1 MPKAEGVNS
10 KLQTLI
16 IMAEVLLKNIAK
28 SYDGGK
34 TMTIKDVSFEILDTE
49 FLVLV
54 GPSGCGKST
63 ILRMIAGLE
72 DISGGDLFIGNKR
85 VNDLQPKDRDIAMVF
100 QNYALYPH
108 MTVYQNMAFG
118 LKIQKVPKKEIDER
132 VRKAADVLE
141 ITELLTRRPAAMSGG
156 QRQRVAIGRAIV
168 RDPKVFLF
176 DEPLSNL
183 DAKLRV
189 AMRVELQRLHLKLN
203 ATMVYVTHD
212 QTEAMTLGDRI
223 VVLKDGDIMQIGT
236 PMELYHQPD
245 NIFVAGFIGSP
256 PINFIKGKVIK
267 DGSLWFYQETSGL
280 KIDLTNVKNDSIHK
294 YVDKT
299 VLLGIRPE
307 NIKSGQTAAGLH
319 FHKHPSHVIAME
331 QMGNE
336 ILVYTQMGGNQI
348 IARFSPEVKIQLEAP
363 TELYFNLDKLSFFD
377 LETEAVIK

>member
-1 MPKAEGVNS
+1 
-10 KLQTLI
+10 
-16 IMAEVLLKNIAK
+16 MAEVKLKNIAK
-28 SYDGGK
+28 SYDGK
-34 TMTIKDVSFEILDTE
+34 TMIVKDVSFDIRDTE

-72 DISGGDLFIGNKR
+72 EITGGDLFIDDKK

-118 LKIQKVPKKEIDER
+118 LKIKKVPKKEIDQR
-132 VRKAADVLE
+132 VRRAAEILE
-141 ITELLTRRPAAMSGG
+141 ITELLDRRPGAMSGG

-168 RDPKVFLF
+168 RNPKVFLF

-189 AMRVELQRLHLKLN
+189 SMRVELQKLHQKLN
-203 ATMVYVTHD
+203 ATIVYVTHD

-236 PMELYHQPD
+236 PMELYHQPQ

-256 PINFIKGKVIK
+256 PINFIKGKIIK
-267 DGSLWFYQETSGL
+267 DSSMWFYQESSGV
-280 KIDLTNVKNDSIHK
+280 KIDLSKVENKSIRN
-294 YVDKT
+294 YIDKP
-299 VLLGIRPE
+299 VVFGIRPE
-307 NIKSGQTAAGLH
+307 NIKSEPASTANH
-319 FHKHPSHVIAME
+319 FYKQQVEVVALE

-336 ILVYTQMGGNQI
+336 ILVYSQFGDNQI
-348 IARFSPEVKIQLEAP
+348 IARFSPDAEVHVDSS
-363 TELYFNLDKLSFFD
+363 TNFYFNLNKVQFFD
-377 LETEAVIK
+377 VETEAVIK

>member
-1 MPKAEGVNS
+1 
-10 KLQTLI
+10 
-16 IMAEVLLKNIAK
+16 MAEVKLKNISK
-28 SYDGGK
+28 SYDGK
-34 TMTIKDVSFEILDTE
+34 TMAIENVSFDIHDTE

-72 DISGGDLFIGNKR
+72 SITGGDLFIDEKR
-85 VNDLQPKDRDIAMVF
+85 VNGLQPKDRDIAMVF

-118 LKIQKVPKKEIDER
+118 LKIKKVPKKEIDIR
-132 VRKAADVLE
+132 VRKAAETLE
-141 ITELLTRRPAAMSGG
+141 ITGLLDRRPGAMSGG

-189 AMRVELQRLHLKLN
+189 AMRVELQRLHKKLN

-223 VVLKDGDIMQIGT
+223 VVLKDGFIMQIGT

-245 NIFVAGFIGSP
+245 NMFVAGFIGSP
-256 PINFIKGKVIK
+256 PINFIHGKIIK
-267 DGSLWFYQETSGL
+267 DGALYFYQETSGL
-280 KIDLTNVKNDSIHK
+280 KIDLVKIENESIHQ
-294 YVDKT
+294 YIDKA
-299 VLLGIRPE
+299 VVLGIRPE
-307 NIKSGQTAAGLH
+307 NIKSGPAAAGNK
-319 FHKHPSHVIAME
+319 FHKVEAHVIALE

-336 ILVYTQMGGNQI
+336 VLVYSMIGTNQV
-348 IARFSPEVKIQLEAP
+348 IARFSPDTDLEIDKPAD
-363 TELYFNLDKLSFFD
+363 LFFNLDKVQIFD
-377 LETEAVIK
+377 PETDAIIK

>member
-1 MPKAEGVNS
+1 
-10 KLQTLI
+10 
-16 IMAEVLLKNIAK
+16 MAEVKLKNIAK
-28 SYDGGK
+28 SYDGK
-34 TMTIKDVSFEILDTE
+34 NMIVTDVSFDIHDTE

-72 DISGGDLFIGNKR
+72 EITAGDLFIDEKR

-118 LKIQKVPKKEIDER
+118 LKIKKVPKKEIDER
-132 VRKAADVLE
+132 VRKAAEILE
-141 ITELLTRRPAAMSGG
+141 ITELLDRRPGAMSGG

-189 AMRVELQRLHLKLN
+189 AMRVELQKLHQKLN

-236 PMELYHQPD
+236 PMELYHQPK
-245 NIFVAGFIGSP
+245 NSFVAGFIGSP
-256 PINFIKGKVIK
+256 PINFIKGQIIK
-267 DGSLWFYQETSGL
+267 DGSLWFKQDSSGIM
-280 KIDLTNVKNDSIHK
+280 IDLSEVKNESIHT
-294 YVDKT
+294 YVDKQ

-307 NIKSGQTAAGLH
+307 NIKSGSASVGNN
-319 FHKHPSHVIAME
+319 FHKQEVEVVALE

-336 ILVYTQMGGNQI
+336 ILVYAQLGENQV
-348 IARFSPEVKIQLEAP
+348 IARFSPEAEASVGS
-363 TELYFNLDKLSFFD
+363 TTNLYLNLDKVQFFD
-377 LETEAVIK
+377 PDTEAVIL

>member
-1 MPKAEGVNS
+1 
-10 KLQTLI
+10 
-16 IMAEVLLKNIAK
+16 MAEVKLKNIAK
-28 SYDGGK
+28 SYDGK
-34 TMTIKDVSFEILDTE
+34 TMIVRDVSFEIHDTE
-49 FLVLV
+49 FLVMV

-72 DISGGDLFIGNKR
+72 EITDGDLFIDDKR

-118 LKIQKVPKKEIDER
+118 LKIKKVPKKEIDQR
-132 VRKAADVLE
+132 VRKAADILE
-141 ITELLTRRPAAMSGG
+141 ITELLDRRPGAMSGG

-189 AMRVELQRLHLKLN
+189 AMRVELQRLHQKLN

-236 PMELYHQPD
+236 PMELYHQPQ

-256 PINFIKGKVIK
+256 PINFIKGQIIK
-267 DGSLWFYQETSGL
+267 DSSVWFSQERSGL
-280 KIDLTNVKNDSIHK
+280 KIDLSKVKNESIHN
-294 YVDKT
+294 YIDKP
-299 VLLGIRPE
+299 VVLGIRPE
-307 NIKSGQTAAGLH
+307 NIKSGSVAASNNLH
-319 FHKHPSHVIAME
+319 KQQVEVVALE

-336 ILVYTQMGGNQI
+336 ILVYSQLGGNQI
-348 IARFSPEVKIQLEAP
+348 IARFSPEAEVQIDSP
-363 TELYFNLDKLSFFD
+363 TNLYLNLDKVQFFD
-377 LETEAVIK
+377 PETEAVIK

>member
-1 MPKAEGVNS
+1 
-10 KLQTLI
+10 
-16 IMAEVLLKNIAK
+16 MAEVRLKNIAK
-28 SYDGGK
+28 SYDGK
-34 TMTIKDVSFEILDTE
+34 TMVVTDVSFDIHDTE

-72 DISGGDLFIGNKR
+72 EITSGDLFIDEKR

-118 LKIQKVPKKEIDER
+118 LKIKKVPKKEIDER
-132 VRKAADVLE
+132 VRKAAEILE
-141 ITELLTRRPAAMSGG
+141 ITELLDRRPGAMSGG

-189 AMRVELQRLHLKLN
+189 AMRVELQKLHKKLN

-236 PMELYHQPD
+236 PMELYHQPK
-245 NIFVAGFIGSP
+245 NSFVAGFIGSP
-256 PINFIKGKVIK
+256 PINFIKGQIIK
-267 DGSLWFYQETSGL
+267 DGSLWFKQDSSGIM
-280 KIDLTNVKNDSIHK
+280 IDLSEVKNESIHT
-294 YVDKT
+294 YVDKQ

-307 NIKSGQTAAGLH
+307 NIKSRPATARNN
-319 FHKHPSHVIAME
+319 FHKQEVEVVALE

-336 ILVYTQMGGNQI
+336 ILVYSQLGENQV
-348 IARFSPEVKIQLEAP
+348 IARFSPEADVYVGSPIHL
-363 TELYFNLDKLSFFD
+363 FINLDKVQFFD
-377 LETEAVIK
+377 PDTEAVIL

>member
-1 MPKAEGVNS
+1 
-10 KLQTLI
+10 
-16 IMAEVLLKNIAK
+16 MAEVKLKNIAK
-28 SYDGGK
+28 SYDGK
-34 TMTIKDVSFEILDTE
+34 TMTVEDVSFEIKDTE

-72 DISGGDLFIGNKR
+72 DITDGDLFIDNKR

-118 LKIQKVPKKEIDER
+118 LKIKKVPKKEINQR
-132 VRKAADVLE
+132 VRKAAEVLE
-141 ITELLTRRPAAMSGG
+141 ITELLDRRPGAMSGG

-189 AMRVELQRLHLKLN
+189 AMRVELQKLHQKLN

-223 VVLKDGDIMQIGT
+223 VVLKDGDIMQIGS
-236 PMELYHQPD
+236 PMELYNNPQ
-245 NIFVAGFIGSP
+245 NIFVGGFIGSP
-256 PINFIKGKVIK
+256 PINFIKGHVSK
-267 DGSLWFYQETSGL
+267 DSALWFTNENSGL
-280 KIDLTNVKNDSIHK
+280 KMDISKVNCDSIDN
-294 YVDKT
+294 YIDKPI
-299 VLLGIRPE
+299 VLGIRPE
-307 NIKSGQTAAGLH
+307 NIKSKVASGSMSS
-319 FHKHPSHVIAME
+319 HKQEVKVEAIE

-336 ILVYTQMGGNQI
+336 VLVYSLLGDTQI
-348 IARFSPEVKIQLEAP
+348 IARFSPDAEVHVNSP
-363 TELYFNLDKLSFFD
+363 TDLYFNVDKIHFFD
-377 LETEAVIK
+377 PETEAVIL

>member
-1 MPKAEGVNS
+1 
-10 KLQTLI
+10 
-16 IMAEVLLKNIAK
+16 MAEVKLRNIAK
-28 SYDGGK
+28 SYDGK
-34 TMTIKDVSFEILDTE
+34 TMTIEDVSFDIHDTE

-72 DISGGDLFIGNKR
+72 EITAGDLYIDDKR

-118 LKIQKVPKKEIDER
+118 LKIKKVPKKEIDQR
-132 VRKAADVLE
+132 VRAAAEVLE
-141 ITELLTRRPAAMSGG
+141 ITELLDRRPGAMSGG

-203 ATMVYVTHD
+203 VTMVYVTHD

-236 PMELYHQPD
+236 PMELYHHPE

-256 PINFIKGKVIK
+256 PINFVKGEIIK
-267 DGSLWFYQETSGL
+267 DSKLWFYQESSGL
-280 KIDLTNVKNDSIHK
+280 KIDLSKVKNDSIHNFIGK
-294 YVDKT
+294 SV
-299 VLLGIRPE
+299 VLGIRPE
-307 NIKSGQTAAGLH
+307 NIKSGARAAGDH
-319 FHKHPSHVIAME
+319 FHAQEAKVIALE

-336 ILVYTQMGGNQI
+336 ILVYAQLGGKQV
-348 IARFSPEVKIQLEAP
+348 IARFAPEADVQIDATTMLH
-363 TELYFNLDKLSFFD
+363 FNLDKVQFFD
-377 LETEAVIK
+377 PETEAIIK

>member
-1 MPKAEGVNS
+1 
-10 KLQTLI
+10 
-16 IMAEVLLKNIAK
+16 MAKVELKNIAK
-28 SYDGGK
+28 TYDGK
-34 TMTIKDVSFEILDTE
+34 VMTIENVNFEINDTE

-72 DISGGDLFIGNKR
+72 EISGGELLIDNKI

-118 LKIQKVPKKEIDER
+118 LKIKKVPKQEIEQR
-132 VRKAADVLE
+132 VKKAAEILE
-141 ITELLTRRPAAMSGG
+141 ISELLDRRPGAMSGG

-189 AMRVELQRLHLKLN
+189 AMRVELQRLHKKLN

-223 VVLKDGDIMQIGT
+223 VVLKDGEIMQIGT
-236 PMELYHQPD
+236 PMELYQHPQ

-256 PINFIKGKVIK
+256 PINFIEGKILK
-267 DGSLWFYQETSGL
+267 DNSDWFVQESSGL
-280 KIDLTNVKNDSIHK
+280 KIDLAKINNKSILNFSNK
-294 YVDKT
+294 KIV
-299 VLLGIRPE
+299 LGIRPE
-307 NIKSGQTAAGLH
+307 NIKALPENAGKNHYRQQAKVL
-319 FHKHPSHVIAME
+319 ALE

-336 ILVYTQMGGNQI
+336 ILAYVQLGDNQV
-348 IARFSPEVKIQLEAP
+348 IARFAP
-363 TELYFNLDKLSFFD
+363 DAPIIINEPVDLFFNLDKIKFFD
-377 LETEAVIK
+377 WETQAVIE

>member
-1 MPKAEGVNS
+1 
-10 KLQTLI
+10 
-16 IMAEVLLKNIAK
+16 MAEVKLKNIAK
-28 SYDGGK
+28 SYDGK
-34 TMTIKDVSFEILDTE
+34 TMIVEDVSFDIHDTE

-72 DISGGDLFIGNKR
+72 EITSGDLYIDEKR

-108 MTVYQNMAFG
+108 MTVYKNMAFG
-118 LKIQKVPKKEIDER
+118 LKIKKVPKKEIDER
-132 VRKAADVLE
+132 VRKAAEVLE
-141 ITELLTRRPAAMSGG
+141 ITELLDRRPGAMSGG

-189 AMRVELQRLHLKLN
+189 AMRVELQKLHQKLN

-236 PMELYHQPD
+236 PMELYHTPQ

-256 PINFIKGKVIK
+256 PINFIEGKIIK
-267 DGSLWFYQETSGL
+267 DSSVWFYQESSGL
-280 KIDLTNVKNDSIHK
+280 KIDLSKVMNSSIHQ
-294 YVDKT
+294 YIDKR
-299 VLLGIRPE
+299 VVFGIRPE
-307 NIKSGQTAAGLH
+307 NIKSGQTAAGSH
-319 FHKHPSHVIAME
+319 FHKHPADVVAQE

-336 ILVYTQMGGNQI
+336 ILVYTQMGGNQL
-348 IARFSPEVKIQLEAP
+348 IARFSPEADIKIDAP
-363 TELYFNLDKLSFFD
+363 TDLYFNLDKASFFD
-377 LETEAVIK
+377 PITEAVIL

>member
-1 MPKAEGVNS
+1 
-10 KLQTLI
+10 
-16 IMAEVLLKNIAK
+16 MAEVKLKNIAK
-28 SYDGGK
+28 TYDGK
-34 TMTIKDVSFEILDTE
+34 TMIVEDVSFDIYDTE

-72 DISGGDLFIGNKR
+72 EISGGDLFIDEKR

-108 MTVYQNMAFG
+108 MTVYKNMAFG
-118 LKIQKVPKKEIDER
+118 LKIKKVPKKEIDER
-132 VRKAADVLE
+132 VRKAAEVLE
-141 ITELLTRRPAAMSGG
+141 ITELLDRRPGAMSGG

-189 AMRVELQRLHLKLN
+189 AMRVELQKLHQKLN

-236 PMELYHQPD
+236 PMELYHQPQ

-256 PINFIKGKVIK
+256 PINFIKGMVIK
-267 DGSLWFYQETSGL
+267 DDKTWFYQEKSGL
-280 KIDLTNVKNDSIHK
+280 KIDLSKVKSETIHK
-294 YVDKT
+294 YIDKE
-299 VLLGIRPE
+299 VVMGIRPE
-307 NIKSGQTAAGLH
+307 NIKS
-319 FHKHPSHVIAME
+319 HPGASDNYFYKQKAKVIALE

-336 ILVYTQMGGNQI
+336 ILVYAQLGNEQL
-348 IARFSPEVKIQLEAP
+348 IARFSPDAKVQVETSADLH
-363 TELYFNLDKLSFFD
+363 FNLEKVSFFD
-377 LETEAVIK
+377 SETEAVIL

>member
-1 MPKAEGVNS
+1 
-10 KLQTLI
+10 
-16 IMAEVLLKNIAK
+16 MAEVRLKNIAK
-28 SYDGGK
+28 SYDGK
-34 TMTIKDVSFEILDTE
+34 TMVVTDVSFDIHDTE

-72 DISGGDLFIGNKR
+72 EITAGDLFIDEKR
-85 VNDLQPKDRDIAMVF
+85 VNDLQPKNRDIAMVF

-118 LKIQKVPKKEIDER
+118 LKIKKVPKKEIDER
-132 VRKAADVLE
+132 VRKAAEILE
-141 ITELLTRRPAAMSGG
+141 ITELLDRRPGAMSGG

-189 AMRVELQRLHLKLN
+189 AMRVELQKLHQKLN

-236 PMELYHQPD
+236 PMELYHHPK
-245 NIFVAGFIGSP
+245 NSFVAGFIGSP
-256 PINFIKGKVIK
+256 PINFIEGQIIK
-267 DGSLWFYQETSGL
+267 DSSIWFQQESSGL
-280 KIDLTNVKNDSIHK
+280 KINLSKVKNESIHT
-294 YVDKT
+294 YVDKP

-307 NIKSGQTAAGLH
+307 NIKSGSADAGNN
-319 FHKHPSHVIAME
+319 FHKQQAEVVALE

-336 ILVYTQMGGNQI
+336 ILVYAQLGENQV
-348 IARFSPEVKIQLEAP
+348 IARFSPEAEAHVGSS
-363 TELYFNLDKLSFFD
+363 TNLYVNLDKVQFFD
-377 LETEAVIK
+377 PNTEAVIL

>member
-1 MPKAEGVNS
+1 
-10 KLQTLI
+10 
-16 IMAEVLLKNIAK
+16 MAEVKLNNIAK
-28 SYDGGK
+28 SYDGK
-34 TMTIKDVSFEILDTE
+34 TMIIRDVSFEIHDTE

-72 DISGGDLFIGNKR
+72 EITAGDLYIDNKR

-118 LKIQKVPKKEIDER
+118 LKIKKVPKKEIDQR
-132 VRKAADVLE
+132 VRRAAEILE
-141 ITELLTRRPAAMSGG
+141 ITDLLGRRPGAMSGG

-189 AMRVELQRLHLKLN
+189 SMRVELQKLHQKLN

-236 PMELYHQPD
+236 PMELYHHPQ

-256 PINFIKGKVIK
+256 PINFIEGTVIK
-267 DGSLWFYQETSGL
+267 DNSVWFYQESSGI
-280 KIDLTNVKNDSIHK
+280 KIDLSKIKNDSINN
-294 YVDKT
+294 YIDKQ
-299 VLLGIRPE
+299 VVLGIRPE
-307 NIKSGQTAAGLH
+307 NIKSEPASAGNNHHRQQAEVVAL
-319 FHKHPSHVIAME
+319 E

-336 ILVYTQMGGNQI
+336 ILVYSLLGENQI
-348 IARFSPEVKIQLEAP
+348 IARFSPEAEIHVGSP
-363 TELYFNLDKLSFFD
+363 TGLYFNLDKVQFFD
-377 LETEAVIK
+377 PETEALIE

>member
-1 MPKAEGVNS
+1 
-10 KLQTLI
+10 
-16 IMAEVLLKNIAK
+16 MAEVSLKNIAK
-28 SYDGGK
+28 SYDGK
-34 TMTIKDVSFEILDTE
+34 TMTISDVSFEIHDTE

-72 DISGGDLFIGNKR
+72 EITGGDLYIDNKR

-118 LKIQKVPKKEIDER
+118 LKIKKVPKKEIDR
-132 VRKAADVLE
+132 QVRRAAEILE
-141 ITELLTRRPAAMSGG
+141 ITELLDRRPGAMSGG

-168 RDPKVFLF
+168 RNPKVFLF

-189 AMRVELQRLHLKLN
+189 AMRVELQKLHQKLN
-203 ATMVYVTHD
+203 ATMIYVTHD

-236 PMELYHQPD
+236 PMELYNKPE

-256 PINFIKGKVIK
+256 PINFINGIIVK
-267 DGSLWFYQETSGL
+267 DNLLWFFNEPSGL
-280 KIDLTNVKNDSIHK
+280 KINLANVKKDNLHK
-294 YVDKT
+294 YVDKHL
-299 VLLGIRPE
+299 VLGIRPE
-307 NIKSGQTAAGLH
+307 NIRSKPSISAIPY
-319 FHKHPSHVIAME
+319 HKHQFMVEAIE

-336 ILVYTQMGGNQI
+336 IMVYSQLGDNQI
-348 IARFSPEVKIQLEAP
+348 IARFSPEAVVQVGLP
-363 TELYFNLDKLSFFD
+363 TDFHFNLDKVQFFD
-377 LETEAVIK
+377 SETEAVIL